1 MNIPEYMTFDFLQT
15 LRRNHPAWR
24 LLCADQAPLLAA
36 FFYREFLAAHR
47 RGIETEEILQDLD
60 LFLYDV
66 SQQTGEL
73 AGRTPQEYLDRWT
86 EQGWLRK
93 YAWHGA
99 WYYDLTATAQKAV
112 DWLVSLHQRAFVG
125 TESRLHT
132 VFGLLQEIARDTDT
146 DAARRADWLR
156 GEIARL
162 QAELAQVEATGKVQ
176 PRLNELQVKERFLQ
190 AESTATALLA
200 DFREVEE
207 NFRML
212 TQQVRDEIVQWE
224 KGKGELLAKVFQ
236 ESDVIRD
243 SEQGRSFAAFWRY
256 LMAAQQ
262 QEKFRA
268 TLRQISEVPAVQKLL
283 PEHPLSDIGPQWLQA
298 AAAVQQTIGQL
309 SAQIRRY
316 VNEDYLQQE
325 KAIYQRIANIERLAV
340 DVRQDGNLPRG
351 DFLAIEAA
359 APAVVMPMERKLFV
373 VPRPTKLENRML
385 TVGDASGGKLTPL
398 FQQVSIDPQKLRQQ
412 IRDVRGTRP
421 EVSLKEVLQAYPLQQ
436 GITELL
442 AYLVLAS
449 HKEGVFQPDT
459 LDTLLF
465 ERDGRQLAAI
475 CERVVYRQEDE
486 EAKP

>member
-24 LLCADQAPLLAA
+24 LLCAEQAPLLAA

-93 YAWHGA
+93 YAWHDA

-262 QEKFRA
+262 QETFRA

-340 DVRQDGNLPRG
+340 DVRQGGSLPKG
-351 DFLAIEAA
+351 DFLAIDAA

-373 VPRPTKLENRML
+373 VPRPTKLENRTL
-385 TVGDASGGKLTPL
+385 TQGDASGGKLTPL

>member
-24 LLCADQAPLLAA
+24 LLCAEQAPLLAA

-93 YAWHGA
+93 YAWHDA

-112 DWLVSLHQRAFVG
+112 DWLMSLHQRAFVG

-162 QAELAQVEATGKVQ
+162 QAELAQVEATGEVQ
-176 PRLNELQVKERFLQ
+176 PRLNALQVKERFLQ

-262 QEKFRA
+262 QETFRA

-340 DVRQDGNLPRG
+340 DVRQGGSLPKG
-351 DFLAIEAA
+351 DFLAIDAA
-359 APAVVMPMERKLFV
+359 APAVVMPMERKLFA
-373 VPRPTKLENRML
+373 VPRPTQLENRTL
-385 TVGDASGGKLTPL
+385 TQGDASGGKLTPL

-449 HKEGVFQPDT
+449 HKEGAFQPDT

>member
-66 SQQTGEL
+66 SRQTGEL

-93 YAWHGA
+93 YAWHDA

-146 DAARRADWLR
+146 DASRRADWLR
-156 GEIARL
+156 EEIARL
-162 QAELAQVEATGKVQ
+162 QAELAQVEQTGEVH
-176 PRLNELQVKERFLQ
+176 PRLDDLQVKERFLQ

-243 SEQGRSFAAFWRY
+243 SEQGRSFVAFWRY

-262 QEKFRA
+262 QDTFRA
-268 TLRQISEVPAVQKLL
+268 TLRQISEVPAVQELL
-283 PEHPLSDIGPQWLQA
+283 PKHPLADIGSQWLQA

-325 KAIYQRIANIERLAV
+325 KAIYQRISNIERLAV
-340 DVRQDGNLPRG
+340 DVRQGGNLPKG

>member
-24 LLCADQAPLLAA
+24 LLCAEQAPLLAA

-93 YAWHGA
+93 YAWHDA
-99 WYYDLTATAQKAV
+99 WYYDLTATAQKGV
-112 DWLVSLHQRAFVG
+112 DWLMSLHQRAFVG

-162 QAELAQVEATGKVQ
+162 QAELAQVEATGEVQ
-176 PRLNELQVKERFLQ
+176 PRLNALQVKERFLQ

-262 QEKFRA
+262 QETFRA

-340 DVRQDGNLPRG
+340 DVRQGGSLPKG
-351 DFLAIEAA
+351 DFLAIDAA
-359 APAVVMPMERKLFV
+359 APAVVMPMERKLFA
-373 VPRPTKLENRML
+373 VPRPTQLENRTL
-385 TVGDASGGKLTPL
+385 TQGDASGGKLTPL

-449 HKEGVFQPDT
+449 HKEGAFQPDT

>member
-93 YAWHGA
+93 YAWHDA

-112 DWLVSLHQRAFVG
+112 DWLMSLHQRAFVG

-162 QAELAQVEATGKVQ
+162 QAELAQVEATGEVQ
-176 PRLNELQVKERFLQ
+176 PRLNALQVKERFLQ

-262 QEKFRA
+262 QETFRA
-268 TLRQISEVPAVQKLL
+268 TLRQISEVPAVQELL

-340 DVRQDGNLPRG
+340 DVRQGGSLPKG
-351 DFLAIEAA
+351 DFLAIDAA
-359 APAVVMPMERKLFV
+359 APAVVMPMERKLFA
-373 VPRPTKLENRML
+373 VPRPTQLENRTL
-385 TVGDASGGKLTPL
+385 TQGDASGGKLTPL

>member
-73 AGRTPQEYLDRWT
+73 AGRTPQEFLDRWT

-93 YAWHGA
+93 YAWHDA

-262 QEKFRA
+262 QETFRA

>member
-24 LLCADQAPLLAA
+24 LLCAEQAPLLAA

-93 YAWHGA
+93 YAWHDA

-262 QEKFRA
+262 QETFRA

-340 DVRQDGNLPRG
+340 DVRQGGSLPKG
-351 DFLAIEAA
+351 DFLAIDALVDGLFLLSSLSMRRLPPWSCPWSASFSSCRGLRSWRTGCSRSAMRRAA
-359 APAVVMPMERKLFV
+359 
-373 VPRPTKLENRML
+373 
-385 TVGDASGGKLTPL
+385 S
-398 FQQVSIDPQKLRQQ
+398 
-412 IRDVRGTRP
+412 
-421 EVSLKEVLQAYPLQQ
+421 
-436 GITELL
+436 
-442 AYLVLAS
+442 
-449 HKEGVFQPDT
+449 
-459 LDTLLF
+459 
-465 ERDGRQLAAI
+465 
-475 CERVVYRQEDE
+475 
-486 EAKP
+486 

>member
-93 YAWHGA
+93 YAWHDA

-262 QEKFRA
+262 QETFRA

-340 DVRQDGNLPRG
+340 DVRQGGSLPKG
-351 DFLAIEAA
+351 DFLAIDAA
-359 APAVVMPMERKLFV
+359 APAVVMPMERKLFA
-373 VPRPTKLENRML
+373 VPRPTKLENRTL
-385 TVGDASGGKLTPL
+385 TQGDASGGKLTPL

-449 HKEGVFQPDT
+449 HKEGAFQPDT

>member
-24 LLCADQAPLLAA
+24 LLCAEQAPLLAA

-93 YAWHGA
+93 YAWHDA

-162 QAELAQVEATGKVQ
+162 QAELAQVEATGEVQ
-176 PRLNELQVKERFLQ
+176 PRLNALQVKERFLQ

-262 QEKFRA
+262 QETFRA

-340 DVRQDGNLPRG
+340 DVRQGGSLPKG
-351 DFLAIEAA
+351 DFLAIDAA
-359 APAVVMPMERKLFV
+359 APAVVMPMERKLFA
-373 VPRPTKLENRML
+373 VPRPTQLENRTL
-385 TVGDASGGKLTPL
+385 TQGDASGGKLTPL

-449 HKEGVFQPDT
+449 HKEGAFQPDT

>member
-1 MNIPEYMTFDFLQT
+1 MTFDFLQT

-24 LLCADQAPLLAA
+24 LLCAEQAPLLAA

-93 YAWHGA
+93 YAWHDA

-262 QEKFRA
+262 QETFRA

-340 DVRQDGNLPRG
+340 DVRQGGSLPKG
-351 DFLAIEAA
+351 DFLAIDAA
-359 APAVVMPMERKLFV
+359 APAVVMPMERKLFA
-373 VPRPTKLENRML
+373 VPRPTQLENRTL
-385 TVGDASGGKLTPL
+385 TQGDASGGKLTPL

-449 HKEGVFQPDT
+449 HKEGAFQPDT

>member
-1 MNIPEYMTFDFLQT
+1 MTFDFLQT

-93 YAWHGA
+93 YAWHDA

-262 QEKFRA
+262 QETFRA

-340 DVRQDGNLPRG
+340 DVRQGGSLPKG
-351 DFLAIEAA
+351 DFLAIDAA
-359 APAVVMPMERKLFV
+359 APAVVMPMERKLFA
-373 VPRPTKLENRML
+373 VPRPTQLENRTL
-385 TVGDASGGKLTPL
+385 TQGDASGGKLTPL

-449 HKEGVFQPDT
+449 HKEGAFQPDT

>member
-93 YAWHGA
+93 YAWHDA

-262 QEKFRA
+262 QETFRA

-340 DVRQDGNLPRG
+340 DVRQGGSLPKG
-351 DFLAIEAA
+351 DFLAIDAA
-359 APAVVMPMERKLFV
+359 APAVVMPMERKLFA
-373 VPRPTKLENRML
+373 VPRPTQLENRTL
-385 TVGDASGGKLTPL
+385 TQGDASGGKLTPL

>member
-1 MNIPEYMTFDFLQT
+1 MCGAGSTAGGVFLP
-15 LRRNHPAWR
+15 RVPGCASAGHRDGGDPAGPR
-24 LLCADQAPLLAA
+24 
-36 FFYREFLAAHR
+36 
-47 RGIETEEILQDLD
+47 QDLD

-93 YAWHGA
+93 YAWHDA

-112 DWLVSLHQRAFVG
+112 DWLMSLHQRAFVG

-162 QAELAQVEATGKVQ
+162 QAELAQVEATGEVQ
-176 PRLNELQVKERFLQ
+176 PRLNALQVKERFLQ

-262 QEKFRA
+262 QETFRA
-268 TLRQISEVPAVQKLL
+268 TLRQISEVPAVQELL

-340 DVRQDGNLPRG
+340 DVRQGGSLPKG
-351 DFLAIEAA
+351 DFLAIDAA
-359 APAVVMPMERKLFV
+359 APA
-373 VPRPTKLENRML
+373 LENRTL
-385 TVGDASGGKLTPL
+385 TQGDASGGKLTPL

-449 HKEGVFQPDT
+449 HKEGAFQPDT

>member
-93 YAWHGA
+93 YAWHDA

>member
-1 MNIPEYMTFDFLQT
+1 M
-15 LRRNHPAWR
+15 
-24 LLCADQAPLLAA
+24 
-36 FFYREFLAAHR
+36 
-47 RGIETEEILQDLD
+47 
-60 LFLYDV
+60 
-66 SQQTGEL
+66 
-73 AGRTPQEYLDRWT
+73 
-86 EQGWLRK
+86 
-93 YAWHGA
+93 
-99 WYYDLTATAQKAV
+99 
-112 DWLVSLHQRAFVG
+112 
-125 TESRLHT
+125 
-132 VFGLLQEIARDTDT
+132 FGLLQEIARDTDT

-162 QAELAQVEATGKVQ
+162 QAELAQVEATGEVQ
-176 PRLNELQVKERFLQ
+176 PRLNALQVKERFLQ

-262 QEKFRA
+262 QETFRA
-268 TLRQISEVPAVQKLL
+268 TLRQISEVPAVQELL

-340 DVRQDGNLPRG
+340 DVRQGGSLPKG
-351 DFLAIEAA
+351 DFLAIDAA
-359 APAVVMPMERKLFV
+359 APAVVMPMERKLFA
-373 VPRPTKLENRML
+373 VPRPTQLENRTL
-385 TVGDASGGKLTPL
+385 TQGDASGGKLTPL

-449 HKEGVFQPDT
+449 HKEGAFQPDT

>member
-93 YAWHGA
+93 YAWHDA

-132 VFGLLQEIARDTDT
+132 VFGLLQEIARDTAT

-162 QAELAQVEATGKVQ
+162 QAELAQGEVTGKVQ

-262 QEKFRA
+262 QETFRA

-340 DVRQDGNLPRG
+340 DVRQGGSLPKG
-351 DFLAIEAA
+351 DFLAIDAA